1 MFELQGY
8 TITRKIGEGGM
19 ALVYL
24 ATQNAFKRQVAIKVL
39 SPAYASDYEFA
50 QRFLRE
56 SETVASLS
64 HASIIP
70 VYDFGQKDG
79 TFYMVMEYLPGG
91 DLTKWI
97 QRGLEEQEI
106 LQITSD
112 IASALHLA
120 HEKGFVHRDVK
131 PDNVMFREN
140 NTAVLTDF
148 GIARQKNANNQVT
161 VAGAILGTPKYMSPE
176 QLQGHPVD
184 ARSDIYSLG
193 IMFYEMLTKKPP
205 YEDPEFM
212 ALAMKHLQA
221 PIPKLPAASIRY
233 QGLFEKMVAKQPDK
247 RFQSGLEIVKILQ
260 QARSGQLD
268 LAGIDSKGAGTVVA
282 SSRQASVLAQRQK
295 HQNVREGLQCEETVL
310 SKSLFSSKYKFTA
323 EVVALD
329 WTRLSTS
336 LSTLGS
342 TQLLDWYSKR
352 GRQCEQVEVVV
363 LSHAENYSKARAAIK
378 RWADIPVGKLLK
390 KTGIKLVFQ
399 NIEDG
404 KEQTGRISL

>member
-1 MFELQGY
+1 
-8 TITRKIGEGGM
+8 M
-19 ALVYL
+19 AVVYL

-56 SETVASLS
+56 AETVASLS

-79 TFYMVMEYLPGG
+79 TFYIVMELLPGG
-91 DLTKWI
+91 DLAKWI

-106 LQITSD
+106 LQIISD

-120 HEKGFVHRDVK
+120 HEKGYVHRDVK
-131 PDNVMFREN
+131 PENVMFREN

-233 QGLFEKMVAKQPDK
+233 QGLFEKMVAKQPEK
-247 RFQSGLEIVKILQ
+247 RFQSGLEIVKTIQ
-260 QARSGQLD
+260 QIRNGQLD
-268 LAGIDSKGAGTVVA
+268 PAGIDSKGAGIAASKRSPVA
-282 SSRQASVLAQRQK
+282 EQLQK
-295 HQNVREGLQCEETVL
+295 QKDVREGLQCQETVL
-310 SKSLFSSKYKFTA
+310 SKSLFGSKYKFTA

-329 WTRLSTS
+329 WSRLSTS

-342 TQLLDWYSKR
+342 TQLLDWYGKR
-352 GRQCEQVEVVV
+352 GRQCEQVEIVV
-363 LSHAENYSKARAAIK
+363 LSHAENYPKVRAAIK
-378 RWADIPVGKLLK
+378 RWADMPVGKPLK

-399 NIEDG
+399 NYEDG
-404 KEQTGRISL
+404 KEQVGKISV

>member
-1 MFELQGY
+1 MFELPGY
-8 TITRKIGEGGM
+8 SIIRKIGEGGM
-19 ALVYL
+19 AQVYL
-24 ATQNAFKRQVAIKVL
+24 ATQIAFKRQVAIKVL
-39 SPAYASDYEFA
+39 SPAYAADYEFA

-56 SETVASLS
+56 AETVASLS

-70 VYDFGQKDG
+70 VYDFGQRDG
-79 TFYMVMEYLPGG
+79 TFYMVMELLPGG
-91 DLTKWI
+91 DLSQWI
-97 QRGLEEQEI
+97 QRGLDEQEV
-106 LQITSD
+106 LQILSD

-131 PDNVMFREN
+131 PENVMFREN
-140 NTAVLTDF
+140 NSAVLTDF

-233 QGLFEKMVAKQPDK
+233 QGLFEKMVAKQPEK
-247 RFQSGLEIVKILQ
+247 RFQSGLEIVKTVQ
-260 QARSGQLD
+260 QIRSGQLD
-268 LAGIDSKGAGTVVA
+268 AASIDSRGAGVA
-282 SSRQASVLAQRQK
+282 ASRQAPAQAQRQK
-295 HQNVREGLQCEETVL
+295 EQAIREGLHCDEMVVE
-310 SKSLFSSKYKFTA
+310 KGFFSSKYKFTA
-323 EVVALD
+323 EVVALE

-342 TQLLDWYSKR
+342 TQLLDWHNKR
-352 GRQCEQVEVVV
+352 GRQCDQVEIFVVS
-363 LSHAENYSKARAAIK
+363 LEENYPKARAAIK
-378 RWADIPVGKLLK
+378 RWGEIPVGKLLK
-390 KTGIKLVFQ
+390 KTGVKLRFQ
-399 NIEDG
+399 GFENG
-404 KEQTGRISL
+404 KEQVSKISL